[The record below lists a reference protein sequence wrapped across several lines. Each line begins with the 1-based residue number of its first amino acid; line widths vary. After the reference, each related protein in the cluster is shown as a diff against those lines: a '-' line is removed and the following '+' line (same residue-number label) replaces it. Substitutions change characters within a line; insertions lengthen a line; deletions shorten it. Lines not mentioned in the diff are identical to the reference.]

1 MDSFEWE
8 WQKWVQNNKMSLT
21 MGIENMAPYIYGTV
35 ILYSDLRY
43 SEHHSMPCLFILLFA
58 LITKLQ
64 NAKLCTF

>member
-8 WQKWVQNNKMSLT
+8 RQKWAQNNKMSLT
-21 MGIENMAPYIYGTV
+21 VDIENMGPRYGTV
-35 ILYSDLRY
+35 ILYSDLGY